1 VAVHHLLQPLVR
13 YWARRRH
20 RQVARRTVASN
31 GNLPAAVERVGGV
44 VVVEEDRPRAELAA
58 ALVEA
63 LRGRGIRAIYPN
75 GWEDYDARLL
85 LSALILGELQTS
97 SHPEGYVQV
106 RIRTRPRAPQ
116 FVAGALVSA
125 VGALLISPLFALLLV
140 PGVASVARGVTRARR
155 LPARLLPAPE
165 TR

>member
-1 VAVHHLLQPLVR
+1 M
-13 YWARRRH
+13 
-20 RQVARRTVASN
+20 RQVD
-31 GNLPAAVERVGGV
+31 GGV

-85 LSALILGELQTS
+85 LSALVLGELQTS

-116 FVAGALVSA
+116 LVAGGLVAAAGTALVSPA
-125 VGALLISPLFALLLV
+125 FALLLV
-140 PGVASVARGVTRARR
+140 PAAASVAIGATRARR
-155 LPARLLPAPE
+155 LPARLLSAPE
-165 TR
+165 TA